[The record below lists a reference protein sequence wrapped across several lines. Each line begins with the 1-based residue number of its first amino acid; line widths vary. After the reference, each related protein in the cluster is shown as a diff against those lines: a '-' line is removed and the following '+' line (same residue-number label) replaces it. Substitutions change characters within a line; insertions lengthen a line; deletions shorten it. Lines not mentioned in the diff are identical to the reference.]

1 MPAGDDG
8 TLFRGNAFIDID
20 ENGDILISPESGQQV
35 TIDGT
40 DYDTKADLTSAGGV
54 LVSSQLPQLSITNV
68 DVVAD
73 ETERLNL
80 DAEEGDFAIQQDND
94 TSYILSTNDPSVD
107 SNWVEIDFDAVS
119 AIAGQAINPGSV
131 SVGGTSA
138 LISVAASGQTTLAS
152 GEAVVDTGESATDAT
167 YYLALGIDDPNA
179 DAKIS
184 GRLFWDD
191 SAGTYKIDIQETE
204 TSVGNPTVNYDILRV
219 R

>member
-8 TLFRGNAFIDID
+8 TLFRGQAFFEITDTGDVVIQTD
-20 ENGDILISPESGQQV
+20 NGSV
-35 TIDGT
+35 TIDGV
-40 DYDTKADLTSAGGV
+40 DYDTKADLTSPGGV

-73 ETERLNL
+73 QTERLNL
-80 DAEEGDFAIQQDND
+80 NSEEGDFAIQQDND

-107 SNWVEIDFDAVS
+107 SNWVEIGFDAVS
-119 AIAGQAINPGSV
+119 AISGQSINPGSV
-131 SVGGTSA
+131 SVGGSSA

-152 GEAVVDTGESATDAT
+152 GGAVVDTGESATDAT

-191 SAGTYKIDIQETE
+191 SAGTYKVDIQETE